1 MSPLKPPALQ
11 RPGHAL
17 AAWGLALLVSAAGA
31 QTPVPNPAAATAT
44 ASAKAASS
52 AASASA
58 AGAAAVFGGTAL
70 DGQPFTLRPDDG
82 RVRVLM
88 FWRTDCAVCLSKMP
102 ELRANAQGWRQQPFE
117 LVLVN
122 TDPRRDDAQAY
133 DRLRRELNAG
143 HGPLRS
149 AWLGDVRL
157 PAAWLARGRL
167 PLMLVIDRQGRVVQR
182 HEGRV
187 PAELWDEVADLLP

>member
-11 RPGHAL
+11 RLGHRFG
-17 AAWGLALLVSAAGA
+17 AWGLAMLVSATGVQA
-31 QTPVPNPAAATAT
+31 QAPAPAPAPTPATAL
-44 ASAKAASS
+44 AASS
-52 AASASA
+52 AATASA
-58 AGAAAVFGGTAL
+58 PGTAAVFGGTAL

-157 PAAWLARGRL
+157 PPAWLARGRL